1 MRGSCRPAQGFRAK
15 RGAATRRAGP
25 ALIYDGPRAPSD
37 PRRGSHPTKV
47 GPRVLVKAAKPPLRS
62 ARFLATL
69 YTQPQKA
76 LRNLV
81 ITRFGPLPSQI
92 RKGSLRPE
100 MLSALVFDELS
111 VLILPL
117 LIKGRFIG
125 PDG

>member
-1 MRGSCRPAQGFRAK
+1 M
-15 RGAATRRAGP
+15 
-25 ALIYDGPRAPSD
+25 IYDGPRAPSD

-81 ITRFGPLPSQI
+81 LTTFGP
-92 RKGSLRPE
+92 RRGGSSGTCLVVSIPLRDP
-100 MLSALVFDELS
+100 AHRLVA
-111 VLILPL
+111 PN
-117 LIKGRFIG
+117 
-125 PDG
+125 